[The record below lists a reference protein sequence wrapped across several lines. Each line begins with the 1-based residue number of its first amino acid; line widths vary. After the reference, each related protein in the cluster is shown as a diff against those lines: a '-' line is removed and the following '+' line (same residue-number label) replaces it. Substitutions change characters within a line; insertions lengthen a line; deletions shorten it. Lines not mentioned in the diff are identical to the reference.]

1 MFFRSDVLGPP
12 SDVEIEAWANRLAGV
27 VREGGSLA
35 AVQVY
40 TVARETMEA
49 GVHPL
54 SADALEA
61 IARAA
66 RQVLHDVPVV
76 TYP

>member
-1 MFFRSDVLGPP
+1 MRD
-12 SDVEIEAWANRLAGV
+12 
-27 VREGGSLA
+27 GGTLA

-40 TVARETMEA
+40 TVARETTEP

-54 SADALEA
+54 ALEELGE

-66 RQVLHDVPVV
+66 RTALPGVRVD
-76 TYP
+76 TYG